1 MLSRLVLLA
10 AQLLGGWFAAQALLD
25 ALPRFGAL
33 GIFFYAVLAGVVVWL
48 IGLTLAQIL
57 RDTPSPSSA
66 TLTAAV
72 VLALLGA
79 LLVSLRPALPLELRS
94 AMRGLAD
101 DLYPLLGAVVGY
113 ALKR

>member
-10 AQLLGGWFAAQALLD
+10 AQLVGGWFAAQALLE

-33 GIFFYAVLAGVVVWL
+33 GPFVFAVLAGVMVWL
-48 IGLTLAQIL
+48 IGLVLASIL

-72 VLALLGA
+72 VLALAGA
-79 LLVSLRPALPLELRS
+79 LLVSLRPALPPELRS
-94 AMRGLAD
+94 AMRGLANQ
-101 DLYPLLGAVVGY
+101 LYPLLGAILGY

>member
-10 AQLLGGWFAAQALLD
+10 AQLVGGWIAAQALLD

-33 GIFFYAVLAGVVVWL
+33 GIFFYAVLAGIVVWL

-72 VLALLGA
+72 VLALVGA
-79 LLVSLRPALPLELRS
+79 LLVRLRPVFPVQVRS
-94 AMRGLAD
+94 ALRGLAD
-101 DLYPLLGAVVGY
+101 DLFPLLGAVVGY